1 MVPSINPII
10 FLMVNFSFKK
20 RILNITTITI
30 DDILINEYNLL
41 TLFEVFNNK
50 YKYENTN
57 TVYEAIAII
66 IQKILLFFE

>member
-66 IQKILLFFE
+66 IQKILSD